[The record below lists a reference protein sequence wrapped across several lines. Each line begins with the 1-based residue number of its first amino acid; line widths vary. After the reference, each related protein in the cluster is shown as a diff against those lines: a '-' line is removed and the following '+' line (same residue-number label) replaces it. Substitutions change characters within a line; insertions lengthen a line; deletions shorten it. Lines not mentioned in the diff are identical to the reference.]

1 VKARP
6 KSPKRRK
13 SALPTNPTRNPNLTP
28 VAEVSKDSLT
38 VEVFLKGQPEA
49 EGSKGES
56 ATKDEIIVH
65 PKYDEPYS
73 EKVCCLFCGA
83 EID

>member
-1 VKARP
+1 
-6 KSPKRRK
+6 
-13 SALPTNPTRNPNLTP
+13 
-28 VAEVSKDSLT
+28 VSKDSLT

-65 PKYDEPYS
+65 SKYDEPYS

-83 EID
+83 EVD